1 MEMYKKKLIA
11 VAISAAFGLPLVA
24 QAQTNVTIYG
34 KLYPQINR
42 AHFSGASPVGTPVS
56 TLSAAATGA
65 ADFNTVVMES
75 SNSRLGFRGIEDL
88 GGNLKALFQLETA
101 FAVDDGT
108 LGATNTLFS
117 RDTFVGLAGGF
128 GTIKLGKMDTV
139 YKNLG
144 DTLSFLGISSGNF
157 VSISNVLSKQGFGTS
172 SSSSFHLRRNNS
184 IIYES
189 PALGGV
195 QALFD
200 YSLGEQPGSI
210 SKGSLIS
217 AGVKYETG
225 PVYVALAHEVHKD
238 FFGGSINS
246 PTGLRNG
253 TGSGSTFA
261 PAAGAGSKDRAT
273 RLTGQYKFGT
283 DTRVE
288 ANVARVEFKETGG
301 ATGRFES
308 YKHTTWSLGAEQRI
322 GATTLAASYGQA
334 GAGTCSLVG
343 GAVCSTAGLE
353 GKQINLG
360 ASYALSKRTQL
371 FAIASKMINGES
383 ARYNNASV
391 ASPDPGA
398 DITQVA
404 LGISHTF

>member
-108 LGATNTLFS
+108 LGAANTLFS

-200 YSLGEQPGSI
+200 YSLGEQTGSP
-210 SKGSLIS
+210 SKLGVIS
-217 AGVKYETG
+217 AGVKYEAG
-225 PVYVALAHEVHKD
+225 PVYAALAHEVHNGL
-238 FFGGSINS
+238 FGGSRNS
-246 PTGLRNG
+246 PAALSNV
-253 TGSGSTFA
+253 A
-261 PAAGAGSKDRAT
+261 VAGADSKDRAT